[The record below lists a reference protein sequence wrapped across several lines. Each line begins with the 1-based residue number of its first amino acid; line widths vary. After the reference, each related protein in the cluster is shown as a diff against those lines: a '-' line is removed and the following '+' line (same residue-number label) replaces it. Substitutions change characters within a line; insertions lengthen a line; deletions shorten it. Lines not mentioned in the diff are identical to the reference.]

1 VAVSPSSAGKSELLP
16 LFPLATVLVPQ
27 MRLSLHVFEP
37 RYRQLVTD
45 LLNAQGA
52 GAPEFGVIALRQG
65 REVGQLQDIYQV
77 GTVARVTD
85 LLPHPDGRCDL
96 AAVGDRRFTVDSLDV
111 ASQPYLMA
119 SVRRLPEPDGDLRAG
134 MVSALRLAIEAHL
147 RALSELDVN
156 FGEPPEDPPADPR
169 SLSYAVARLA
179 WLPLPDRQ
187 ALLASPDTAS
197 RLRAARAVLRRE
209 TELVRQ
215 LRAVPINAATFRAD
229 PGVS

>member
-1 VAVSPSSAGKSELLP
+1 
-16 LFPLATVLVPQ
+16 

-45 LLNAQGA
+45 LLNAEGS

-65 REVGQLQDIYQV
+65 REVGELGDIYQV
-77 GTVARVTD
+77 GTIARVTD

-96 AAVGDRRFTVDSLDV
+96 AAVGDSRFIVDSLDV
-111 ASQPYLMA
+111 SSQPYLMA

-134 MVSALRLAIEAHL
+134 MAGSVGQAIEAHL
-147 RALSELDVN
+147 RALRELGADL
-156 FGEPPEDPPADPR
+156 GDLPEEFPADAR
-169 SLSYAVARLA
+169 SLSYAVAQLA
-179 WLPLPDRQ
+179 SLPLPDRQ
-187 ALLASPDTAS
+187 SLLASPDTAG

-209 TELVRQ
+209 TELIRQ
-215 LRAVPINAATFRAD
+215 LRAVPINAATLRAD

>member
-1 VAVSPSSAGKSELLP
+1 
-16 LFPLATVLVPQ
+16 

-45 LLNAQGA
+45 LLNAEGS

-65 REVGQLQDIYQV
+65 REVGQLGDIYQV

-96 AAVGDRRFTVDSLDV
+96 TAVGDRRFTVDSLDV
-111 ASQPYLMA
+111 SSQPYLMA

-134 MVSALRLAIEAHL
+134 MVNSVRRAVEAHL
-147 RALSELDVN
+147 QALRQLDAD
-156 FGEPPEDPPADPR
+156 FGEPAEEFSTDPR
-169 SLSYAVARLA
+169 SASYAVARLA
-179 WLPLPDRQ
+179 SLPLADRQ

-209 TELVRQ
+209 TELIRQ
-215 LRAVPINAATFRAD
+215 LRAVPINAAALRAD